1 MGLTVWQLWNSLI
14 GSVCVHILCHQLQPC
29 CWHKQKRLSLQWCWK
44 SRADC
49 RNGEGVV
56 IGVKLYGVTC
66 ILKTKSFPASSLRHS
81 RSSWPPPP
89 FTLIKSQRSCI
100 FLGKIKHSNTTK
112 VVLSFPSSTDS
123 STRYLITPVTLGL
136 THRLQR
142 KELPDFS
149 SFLLR
154 PMQDKRPSILLHDL
168 DNPSFANKSSFLYL
182 LVWVGDEFA
191 DISNWDKFLFF

>member
-44 SRADC
+44 SASQLHIFYLNYELDENVLSIYSIIPRADC

-89 FTLIKSQRSCI
+89 FTLQYVR
-100 FLGKIKHSNTTK
+100 G
-112 VVLSFPSSTDS
+112 VLSDCHICKQWTNDAQKNNKPHQE
-123 STRYLITPVTLGL
+123 PE
-136 THRLQR
+136 
-142 KELPDFS
+142 K
-149 SFLLR
+149 
-154 PMQDKRPSILLHDL
+154 LHL
-168 DNPSFANKSSFLYL
+168 S
-182 LVWVGDEFA
+182 W
-191 DISNWDKFLFF
+191 